1 MGRKKTDSGFMK
13 LEHDPQCP
21 HAVVVVQRLLKYHDF
36 LHDLKQRNGSEFVC
50 SSELADYACCESSL
64 VRRDFSSIGIQ
75 GKARVGYSVKD
86 ALTNLES
93 ALGCKGIPK
102 AVLFGVGRL
111 GSLLL
116 RHDWRCQAG
125 VELVAAFDKNPDALI
140 APIGTIRLKP
150 FSDAEA
156 AIRKSGAT
164 IAILAVHSN
173 AAQECA
179 DIAISAGVEAIWN
192 FAPCVLNVPTH
203 VVMRNENLSS
213 GLKELRC
220 IMSCRKREKRPGR

>member
-1 MGRKKTDSGFMK
+1 MGRKKSDSDFTNI
-13 LEHDPQCP
+13 EHDPQCP

-50 SSELADYACCESSL
+50 SSELAEYACCESSL

-75 GKARVGYSVKD
+75 GQARVGYSVKD
-86 ALTNLES
+86 ALANLES
-93 ALGCKGIPK
+93 VLGCKGVPK

-116 RHDWRCQAG
+116 RHDWRRQAG
-125 VELVAAFDKNPDALI
+125 VELVAAFDKNPDVLSE
-140 APIGTIRLKP
+140 PIGKILLKP

-164 IAILAVHSN
+164 IAILAVHST
-173 AAQECA
+173 AAHECA
-179 DIAISAGVEAIWN
+179 DISISAGVRAIWN
-192 FAPCVLNVPTH
+192 FAPCVLDVPAH
-203 VVMRNENLSS
+203 VAMRNENLSS
-213 GLKELRC
+213 GLKQLRC
-220 IMSCRKREKRPGR
+220 IMSCQTHETRSGR